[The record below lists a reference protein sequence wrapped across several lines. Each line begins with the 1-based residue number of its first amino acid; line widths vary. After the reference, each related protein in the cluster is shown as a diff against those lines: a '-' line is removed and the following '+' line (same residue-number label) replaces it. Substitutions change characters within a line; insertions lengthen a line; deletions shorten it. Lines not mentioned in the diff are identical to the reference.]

1 MLSNNREGCNK
12 IMSKEIPENVK
23 LSLKSIG
30 LTDYEISIYLT
41 LISKGPM
48 DARELSEASG
58 VPYSRI
64 YNILTQLE
72 KEKMWIIKEEESRPS
87 RYFAKSP
94 DEALVIAKKQYS
106 DSFNINSNKI
116 IHTLTPIYQSHDTPI
131 KIALYVHRGRDVCI
145 NRALSLIN
153 LAKTSI
159 YLVSTNLEF
168 LEVFFDDIKKARA
181 RGVTDLRLLVE
192 AKVLEDKIFQPI
204 LKEYDPL
211 CEIRWRDQIFG
222 SAVIIDEGEDA
233 FIILSE
239 SFFPKKMS
247 YFGVATDH
255 VAFGTASLYYYD
267 YLYKSAKAA
276 KLD

>member
-1 MLSNNREGCNK
+1 MSN
-12 IMSKEIPENVK
+12 EIPDNVK
-23 LSLKSIG
+23 DSLKSIG

-94 DEALVIAKKQYS
+94 DEALIIAKKQYS
-106 DSFNINSNKI
+106 DSFNEHSNKI

-145 NRALSLIN
+145 NKALSLIN
-153 LAKTSI
+153 QSRNSI
-159 YLVSTNLEF
+159 YLVSTRLEF
-168 LEVFFDDIKKARA
+168 LDVFYDDMKKARA

-192 AKVLEDKIFQPI
+192 AKALEEKDFRNL
-204 LKEYDPL
+204 LKKYLPL

-222 SAVIIDEGEDA
+222 SAVIIDEGENA
-233 FIILSE
+233 FITLSE
-239 SFFPKKMS
+239 NFFPKKMS
-247 YFGVATDH
+247 YFGILTDH
-255 VAFGTASLYYYD
+255 VAFGPASLYYFD
-267 YLYKSAKAA
+267 YLYKTAKPV

>member
-1 MLSNNREGCNK
+1 
-12 IMSKEIPENVK
+12 MSKEIPENVK
-23 LSLKSIG
+23 VSLRSIG

-72 KEKMWIIKEEESRPS
+72 KDKMWIIKEEESRPS

-94 DEALVIAKKQYS
+94 DEALIIAKKQYS
-106 DSFNINSNKI
+106 DNFNGHSNKI

-159 YLVSTNLEF
+159 YFTSTEFELLE
-168 LEVFFDDIKKARA
+168 LFFDDIKKARA
-181 RGVTDLRLLVE
+181 RGVTDIKLLVE
-192 AKVLEDKIFQPI
+192 AKALEAKNFKSL
-204 LKEYDPL
+204 LKKYNTIS
-211 CEIRWRDQIFG
+211 EIRWRDQIFG
-222 SAVIIDEGEDA
+222 SSVIIDEGEDA

-239 SFFPKKMS
+239 SFFLKKMS
-247 YFGVATDH
+247 YFGIVTDH
-255 VAFGTASLYYYD
+255 VAFGPSSLYYFD
-267 YLYKSAKAA
+267 YLYKSAKEV

>member
-1 MLSNNREGCNK
+1 MSN
-12 IMSKEIPENVK
+12 EIPENVK
-23 LSLKSIG
+23 ESLRSIG

-48 DARELSEASG
+48 DARELSDASG

-72 KEKMWIIKEEESRPS
+72 KDKMWILKEDSRPS

-94 DEALVIAKKQYS
+94 DEALIIAKKQYNTNF
-106 DSFNINSNKI
+106 DGHSNKI

-131 KIALYVHRGRDVCI
+131 KIALYIHRGRDVCI
-145 NRALSLIN
+145 NKVLSLIN
-153 LAKTSI
+153 LARTSI
-159 YLVSTNLEF
+159 YLVSTKYEL
-168 LEVFFDDIKKARA
+168 LEVCYDDIKKARA

-192 AKVLEDKIFQPI
+192 AEALEDKKFLPLI
-204 LKEYDPL
+204 KNYNSL

-233 FIILSE
+233 FIVLSE
-239 SFFPKKMS
+239 SFFPEKMS
-247 YFGVATDH
+247 YFGILTDH
-255 VAFGTASLYYYD
+255 VAFGPASLYYFD
-267 YLYKSAKAA
+267 YLYKSAKEV
-276 KLD
+276 DVD

>member
-1 MLSNNREGCNK
+1 MSNQ
-12 IMSKEIPENVK
+12 IPENVK
-23 LSLKSIG
+23 ESLKKLG
-30 LTDYEISIYLT
+30 LTDYEISIYIT

-72 KEKMWIIKEEESRPS
+72 KEKMWILKEDSRPS

-94 DEALVIAKKQYS
+94 DEALVIAKKQYN
-106 DSFNINSNKI
+106 DSFNEHSSKI

-131 KIALYVHRGRDVCI
+131 KIALYIHRGRDVCI
-145 NRALSLIN
+145 NKALSLIN

-159 YLVSTNLEF
+159 YLVSTKYEF

-192 AKVLEDKIFQPI
+192 AEALEDKKFKTLI
-204 LKEYDPL
+204 KKYDSL

-233 FIILSE
+233 FIVLSE

-247 YFGVATDH
+247 YFGILTDH
-255 VAFGTASLYYYD
+255 VAFGPASLYYFD
-267 YLYKSAKAA
+267 YLYKTAKEASI
-276 KLD
+276 D

>member
-1 MLSNNREGCNK
+1 MSNQ
-12 IMSKEIPENVK
+12 IPENVK
-23 LSLKSIG
+23 ESLKSIG
-30 LTDYEISIYLT
+30 LTDYEISLYLT

-48 DARELSEASG
+48 DARELSDASG

-72 KEKMWIIKEEESRPS
+72 KEKMWILKEDSRPS

-94 DEALVIAKKQYS
+94 DEALIIAKKQYS
-106 DSFNINSNKI
+106 DSFNEHSSKI

-131 KIALYVHRGRDVCI
+131 KIALYIHRGRDVCI
-145 NRALSLIN
+145 NKMLSLIN

-159 YLVSTNLEF
+159 YLVSTKFEF
-168 LEVFFDDIKKARA
+168 LEVFYEDIKKARA

-192 AKVLEDKIFQPI
+192 AEALEDKKFRPLI
-204 LKEYDPL
+204 KKYDSL

-233 FIILSE
+233 FIVLSE

-247 YFGVATDH
+247 YFGILTDH
-255 VAFGTASLYYYD
+255 VAFGPASLYYFD
-267 YLYKSAKAA
+267 YLYKSAKETSI
-276 KLD
+276 D

>member
-1 MLSNNREGCNK
+1 
-12 IMSKEIPENVK
+12 MSKEIPENVK
-23 LSLKSIG
+23 VSLRSIG

-72 KEKMWIIKEEESRPS
+72 KDKMWIIKEDSRPS

-94 DEALVIAKKQYS
+94 DEALIIAKKQYS
-106 DSFNINSNKI
+106 DSFNEHSNKI

-159 YLVSTNLEF
+159 YFTSNEFELLE
-168 LEVFFDDIKKARA
+168 LFFDDIKKARA
-181 RGVTDLRLLVE
+181 RGVTDIKLLVE
-192 AKVLEDKIFQPI
+192 AKTLDAKNSKSL
-204 LKEYDPL
+204 LKKYNTIS
-211 CEIRWRDQIFG
+211 EIRWRDQIFG
-222 SAVIIDEGEDA
+222 SSVIIDEGEDA

-239 SFFPKKMS
+239 SFFLKKMS
-247 YFGVATDH
+247 YFGIVTDH
-255 VAFGTASLYYYD
+255 VAFGPSSLYYFD
-267 YLYKSAKAA
+267 YLYKSAKEV

>member
-1 MLSNNREGCNK
+1 
-12 IMSKEIPENVK
+12 MSKEIPENVK
-23 LSLKSIG
+23 DSLRSIG

-48 DARELSEASG
+48 DARELSDASG

-72 KEKMWIIKEEESRPS
+72 KDKMWIVKEEESRPS

-94 DEALVIAKKQYS
+94 DEALIIAKKQRNDNFNDHS
-106 DSFNINSNKI
+106 DKI

-159 YLVSTNLEF
+159 YFTSTEFELLE
-168 LEVFFDDIKKARA
+168 LFFDDIKKARA
-181 RGVTDLRLLVE
+181 RGVTDIRLLVD
-192 AKVLEDKIFQPI
+192 AKALREKNYKSLLKKYHPI
-204 LKEYDPL
+204 
-211 CEIRWRDQIFG
+211 CEIKWRDQIFG
-222 SAVIIDEGEDA
+222 SSVIIDEGEDA
-233 FIILSE
+233 FVILSE
-239 SFFPKKMS
+239 SFFPKQMS
-247 YFGVATDH
+247 YFGIVTDH
-255 VAFGTASLYYYD
+255 VAFGPSALYYYE
-267 YLYKSAKAA
+267 YLYKSANDA

>member
-1 MLSNNREGCNK
+1 MSN
-12 IMSKEIPENVK
+12 EIPEVVK
-23 LSLKSIG
+23 ESLKAIG

-48 DARELSEASG
+48 DARELSDASG

-106 DSFNINSNKI
+106 DKFNIHSDKI
-116 IHTLTPIYQSHDTPI
+116 INTLTPIYQSHDTPI

-145 NRALSLIN
+145 NRSLSLIN
-153 LAKTSI
+153 MAKTSL
-159 YLVSTNLEF
+159 YFTTTKYELLELF
-168 LEVFFDDIKKARA
+168 YDDIKKARA
-181 RGVTDLRLLVE
+181 RGVTDLKLIVE
-192 AKVLEDKIFQPI
+192 AESLEDKNFKALIKKYSAF
-204 LKEYDPL
+204 
-211 CEIRWRDQIFG
+211 CEIRWRDQLFG
-222 SAVIIDEGEDA
+222 SSVIMDEGEDA

-239 SFFPKKMS
+239 SFFPETMS

-255 VAFGTASLYYYD
+255 VAFGPASLYYFD
-267 YLYKSAKAA
+267 YLYKSAKTIDF
-276 KLD
+276 K